1 MIITIIISALL
12 FIVGFVIGYL
22 YKTVLEQRQKPIMP
36 YAPIYQQQPPYIS
49 FDMPYQESYVEQ
61 LRADLRKV
69 QLEISIHPLANLKY
83 AKLNSKE
90 SVEIY
95 GRLQKEYKELKL
107 KELALIEEISKIN
120 KDNGVGK

>member
-1 MIITIIISALL
+1 MITIIIISVSL

-36 YAPIYQQQPPYIS
+36 YAPIYQQPPYIP
-49 FDMPYQESYVEQ
+49 FDMSCQESIKNLSE
-61 LRADLRKV
+61 DLRKV

-95 GRLQKEYKELKL
+95 ERLQKEYKELKL

-120 KDNGVGK
+120 KENGVPK

>member
-1 MIITIIISALL
+1 MITVIIFDVLIFLIG
-12 FIVGFVIGYL
+12 FIGGYL

-36 YAPIYQQQPPYIS
+36 YAPIYQQPPYIP
-49 FDMPYQESYVEQ
+49 FDMSCQESIKNLSE
-61 LRADLRKV
+61 DLRKV

-95 GRLQKEYKELKL
+95 ERLHKEYKELKL
-107 KELALIEEISKIN
+107 KELALVEKIN
-120 KDNGVGK
+120 KINNDNGVGK

>member
-36 YAPIYQQQPPYIS
+36 YAPIYQQPPYIP
-49 FDMPYQESYVEQ
+49 FDMPCQESIEK
-61 LRADLRKV
+61 LSKDLRKV
-69 QLEISIHPLANLKY
+69 QLEISIHPFANIQS

-95 GRLQKEYKELKL
+95 ERLQKEYKELKL

>member
-1 MIITIIISALL
+1 MITIIIISVSL

-36 YAPIYQQQPPYIS
+36 YSPIYQQPPYIP
-49 FDMPYQESYVEQ
+49 FDMSCPESIEQ
-61 LRADLRKV
+61 LSEDLKKV

-95 GRLQKEYKELKL
+95 ERLQKEYKELKL
-107 KELALIEEISKIN
+107 KELALVEKIN
-120 KDNGVGK
+120 KINKNNEASK

>member
-1 MIITIIISALL
+1 MITIIIISVSL

-22 YKTVLEQRQKPIMP
+22 YKTVLEQRQKPIMH
-36 YAPIYQQQPPYIS
+36 YAPIYQQPPYIP

-69 QLEISIHPLANLKY
+69 QLEISIHPFANIQS

-95 GRLQKEYKELKL
+95 ERLQKEYKELKL

-120 KDNGVGK
+120 KENGVPK

>member
-1 MIITIIISALL
+1 MITIIIISVSL

-22 YKTVLEQRQKPIMP
+22 YKTVLEQRQKPIML
-36 YAPIYQQQPPYIS
+36 YAPIYQQPPYIP
-49 FDMPYQESYVEQ
+49 FDMSCPESIEP
-61 LRADLRKV
+61 LSEDLRKV

-95 GRLQKEYKELKL
+95 ERLHKEYKELKL
-107 KELALIEEISKIN
+107 KELALVEKIN
-120 KDNGVGK
+120 KINNDNGVGK

>member
-1 MIITIIISALL
+1 MITVIIFDVLIFLIG
-12 FIVGFVIGYL
+12 FIGGCL
-22 YKTVLEQRQKPIMP
+22 YKMVLEQRQKPIMP
-36 YAPIYQQQPPYIS
+36 YAPIYQQQPPYIP
-49 FDMPYQESYVEQ
+49 FDTPYQESVEQ
-61 LRADLRKV
+61 LKEDLRKV

-95 GRLQKEYKELKL
+95 ERLQKEYKELKL

>member
-1 MIITIIISALL
+1 MITTIIISALVFL
-12 FIVGFVIGYL
+12 IGFIGGYL
-22 YKTVLEQRQKPIMP
+22 YKMVLEQRQKPIML
-36 YAPIYQQQPPYIS
+36 YSPIYQQPPYIP
-49 FDMPYQESYVEQ
+49 FDMSCPESIEQ
-61 LRADLRKV
+61 LSEDLRKV

-95 GRLQKEYKELKL
+95 ERLQKEYKELKL

-120 KDNGVGK
+120 KENGVGK

>member
-1 MIITIIISALL
+1 MITVIIFDVLIFLIG
-12 FIVGFVIGYL
+12 FIGGYL

-36 YAPIYQQQPPYIS
+36 YAPIYQQPPYIP
-49 FDMPYQESYVEQ
+49 FDMSCQESIKNLSE
-61 LRADLRKV
+61 DLRKV

-95 GRLQKEYKELKL
+95 ERLHKEYKELKL

-120 KDNGVGK
+120 KDNGVPK

>member
-1 MIITIIISALL
+1 MITTIIISALVFL
-12 FIVGFVIGYL
+12 IGFIGGYL
-22 YKTVLEQRQKPIMP
+22 YKMVLEQRQKPIMP
-36 YAPIYQQQPPYIS
+36 YSPIYQQPSYIP

-69 QLEISIHPLANLKY
+69 QLEISIHPFANIQS

-95 GRLQKEYKELKL
+95 GRLQKEYKELKI
-107 KELALIEEISKIN
+107 KELALIEEIIKIN
-120 KDNGVGK
+120 KDNGVPK

>member
-1 MIITIIISALL
+1 MITTIIISALVFL
-12 FIVGFVIGYL
+12 IGFIGGYL
-22 YKTVLEQRQKPIMP
+22 YKMVLEQRQKPIMP
-36 YAPIYQQQPPYIS
+36 YSPIYQQPSYIP

-69 QLEISIHPLANLKY
+69 QLEISIHPFANIQS

-95 GRLQKEYKELKL
+95 ERLQKEYKELKL
-107 KELALIEEISKIN
+107 KELSLVEKIN
-120 KDNGVGK
+120 KINKNNEASK

>member
-1 MIITIIISALL
+1 MITVIIFDVLIFLIG
-12 FIVGFVIGYL
+12 FIGGCL
-22 YKTVLEQRQKPIMP
+22 YKMVLEQRQKPAMP
-36 YAPIYQQQPPYIS
+36 YVPIYQQQPPYIP

-69 QLEISIHPLANLKY
+69 QLEISIHPFANIQS

-95 GRLQKEYKELKL
+95 ERLQKEYKELKL
-107 KELALIEEISKIN
+107 KELALVEKIN
-120 KDNGVGK
+120 KINNDNGVSK